1 MAIQLCS
8 AFRRQI
14 TGTPAFYQTQV
25 EQNINAAAG
34 LAALGAQAS
43 CLLSSLQR
51 SCKKPAGCLR
61 PQVRVRPGANPSLI
75 TEALDVNAIF
85 I

>member
-43 CLLSSLQR
+43 CLLSSVQK
-51 SCKKPAGCLR
+51 SCKKPGRMPA
-61 PQVRVRPGANPSLI
+61 PSG
-75 TEALDVNAIF
+75 TRAPRGESQSNHRSTRC
-85 I
+85 